1 MRGGMG
7 LGAMARGGGPG
18 LWAQAKPTLQSSPW
32 VILRRLGGVIAEYH
46 RALLFSFVLML
57 LAAGLQMIPPVATRY
72 VVDVLIPAG
81 TPSQVLL
88 VGLALLGLYALRFG
102 LLYWNRYT
110 IALVSQQLVYSMA
123 QRLFEHV
130 QRLSL
135 RFYERQGTGDIISRA
150 TSDVGVLQQALT
162 GQVVGTFVSLLTMLA
177 YAGIMLWLHW
187 QLALL
192 VFSTVP
198 LLLLASYLSAEALR
212 ARYSRVQEKI
222 SGVNAVLA
230 ENITGVRV
238 SKAFARETEQL
249 QRFQARNRESLE
261 ANLST
266 ATVQSVS
273 APLIQMISTLGTVLV
288 LFFGARWVAEG
299 TVSLGT
305 LVAFVTYLTAFYGP
319 LEDLIRLNATVQQAL
334 AAAERIF
341 QFLDEQPE
349 IVEKPGAIDLPTVR
363 GEIRFEGVWF
373 SYEPGKPVLQDINIV
388 APPGAVIALVG
399 HTGSGKTSLVNLIP
413 RFYDPER
420 GRITLDGY
428 DLRDLTLRSLRSHIA
443 VVLQET
449 FLFAG
454 TVREN
459 IAYGRLEAT
468 FEEIVE
474 AAKQAHAHEFIVQLP
489 QGYDTYVGEG
499 GVLLSRGQR
508 QRIALA
514 RAILRDPRILI
525 LDEATSDVDTETEV
539 LIQQAL
545 ERVIR
550 GRTVFIIA
558 HRLSTVRNADEII
571 VLDHGRIVE
580 RGRHEELLAR
590 GGVYRQLYD
599 LQFATTGV
607 A

>member
-1 MRGGMG
+1 
-7 LGAMARGGGPG
+7 
-18 LWAQAKPTLQSSPW
+18 
-32 VILRRLGGVIAEYH
+32 VVLRRLGGVIADYR

-88 VGLALLGLYALRFG
+88 VGLAPLGLYALRFG
-102 LLYWNRYT
+102 LLYWTRST
-110 IALVSQQLVYSMA
+110 IAPGSQHLVSSMA
-123 QRLFEHV
+123 QRPFEPVH
-130 QRLSL
+130 RLSL

-299 TVSLGT
+299 RGSLGT
-305 LVAFVTYLTAFYGP
+305 LVAFVTYLTAFYVP
-319 LEDLIRLNATVQQAL
+319 LEELIRLNATIQQAL

-341 QFLDEQPE
+341 Q
-349 IVEKPGAIDLPTVR
+349 
-363 GEIRFEGVWF
+363 
-373 SYEPGKPVLQDINIV
+373 
-388 APPGAVIALVG
+388 
-399 HTGSGKTSLVNLIP
+399 
-413 RFYDPER
+413 
-420 GRITLDGY
+420 
-428 DLRDLTLRSLRSHIA
+428 LRD
-443 VVLQET
+443 
-449 FLFAG
+449 
-454 TVREN
+454 
-459 IAYGRLEAT
+459 
-468 FEEIVE
+468 
-474 AAKQAHAHEFIVQLP
+474 
-489 QGYDTYVGEG
+489 
-499 GVLLSRGQR
+499 
-508 QRIALA
+508 
-514 RAILRDPRILI
+514 
-525 LDEATSDVDTETEV
+525 
-539 LIQQAL
+539 
-545 ERVIR
+545 
-550 GRTVFIIA
+550 
-558 HRLSTVRNADEII
+558 
-571 VLDHGRIVE
+571 
-580 RGRHEELLAR
+580 
-590 GGVYRQLYD
+590 
-599 LQFATTGV
+599 
-607 A
+607 